1 MFRVGSGEL
10 GGSGRGRSRLQAG
23 NQRCEQASRSSRNYC
38 ASRFASNKFS
48 RPRLCLCKQM
58 RVRAGNHKLG
68 LKEIVGEC
76 RQSTRNVIK

>member
-10 GGSGRGRSRLQAG
+10 GGSGRSRLQTS

-48 RPRLCLCKQM
+48 RPHSCKQI
-58 RVRAGNHKLG
+58 RVQAGNHKLG

-76 RQSTRNVIK
+76 RQAIRDVIKRAG